1 MGLAALLKEPELN
14 KLQNGLR
21 RRFLRATGYGWSDV
35 LSLNYTTGIFLTR
48 NGGKYQ
54 VLNDRVEHL
63 AGPAVDTEDRME
75 I

>member
-14 KLQNGLR
+14 KIQNALR

-54 VLNDRVEHL
+54 VVDDQVNYL
-63 AGPAVDTEDRME
+63 AGPAIDPEDRME